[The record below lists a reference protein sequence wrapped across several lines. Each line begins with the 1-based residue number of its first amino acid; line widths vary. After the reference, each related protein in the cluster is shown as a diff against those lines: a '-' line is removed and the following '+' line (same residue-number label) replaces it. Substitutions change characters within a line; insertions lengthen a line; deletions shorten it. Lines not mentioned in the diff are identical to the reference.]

1 MKYYSEVLKKV
12 FDTVDAL
19 NEAESAILNKEQ
31 EKQRRT
37 EELSAARKVAEEAE
51 KKYFALLKAY
61 RQDYGVYSYPASCS
75 SDGPAT
81 LAKILE
87 QIGIKLA

>member
-51 KKYFALLKAY
+51 KRYFALLKAY
-61 RQDYGVYSYPASCS
+61 CQDYGAYSYPASCS
-75 SDGPAT
+75 SEGSTT